1 MNNTKYGLWRYQ
13 IFKTI
18 LKTTDP
24 FPRHDFSPEFTLACI
39 ITLFGFSWISASR
52 HSGSLSSLESMIN
65 IRSWISRISQY
76 RPLKLK
82 AEGQPTFSRH
92 TYVGSI
98 WSRHLEGERE
108 SKGERERERARE
120 SGNLDGFEYIRHY
133 FGSI

>member
-24 FPRHDFSPEFTLACI
+24 FPRHDFSPEFTLAYI

-52 HSGSLSSLESMIN
+52 HSGSLSSLETMIN
-65 IRSWISRISQY
+65 FRSRISRISQY

-82 AEGQPTFSRH
+82 PDGQPTLSRH
-92 TYVGSI
+92 TNVGST

-108 SKGERERERARE
+108 QGRERE

>member
-13 IFKTI
+13 IF
-18 LKTTDP
+18 KTTDP

-65 IRSWISRISQY
+65 IRSRISRISQY

-82 AEGQPTFSRH
+82 PEGQPTFSRH
-92 TYVGSI
+92 INVGST

-108 SKGERERERARE
+108 RAREGERERE
-120 SGNLDGFEYIRHY
+120 
-133 FGSI
+133 FGRI

>member
-1 MNNTKYGLWRYQ
+1 MRYQ

-18 LKTTDP
+18 LQTTDP

-39 ITLFGFSWISASR
+39 ITLFGFFWIFASR
-52 HSGSLSSLESMIN
+52 HLGSLSSLETMIN
-65 IRSWISRISQY
+65 FRSRISRISQY

-92 TYVGSI
+92 TYVGST

-108 SKGERERERARE
+108 QGRDRAGIWTDLNIYDITSEVSNIQLSTSK
-120 SGNLDGFEYIRHY
+120 SDF
-133 FGSI
+133 